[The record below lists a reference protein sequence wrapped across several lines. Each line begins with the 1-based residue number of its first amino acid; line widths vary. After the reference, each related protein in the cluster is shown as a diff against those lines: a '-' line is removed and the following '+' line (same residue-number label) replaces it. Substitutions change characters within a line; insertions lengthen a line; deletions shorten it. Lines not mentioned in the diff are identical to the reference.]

1 MMMDVFFF
9 SNQAHYA
16 KKRIRQSCRWTRQS
30 QCARASAG
38 VAKADTRPRTTGRL
52 RKPILT
58 AFTLGG
64 QCEMKEELPLERM
77 CISDSV
83 SNLGDTEKAK
93 E

>member
-1 MMMDVFFF
+1 M
-9 SNQAHYA
+9 
-16 KKRIRQSCRWTRQS
+16 
-30 QCARASAG
+30 RASAG

-64 QCEMKEELPLERM
+64 QCEMKKELPLERM

-93 E
+93 EGAAAKGTAFDSTCL